1 MIKKDIFLAEPESF
15 DLRGVLIK
23 YLRYWYIFA
32 ATLLISLAGAYIY
45 LRYATPQY
53 LITSTLL
60 IQDNNKGATVYE
72 NSFFNDLGLF
82 QTNQSIND
90 EIELLKSVT
99 LMQRVVKDLS
109 LYVNYYVEGH
119 VKTEEIYGS
128 SLPIKVVVSDLKQP
142 AFGKTLRIQIQDK
155 NNFVLNDEETESSHE
170 FGQKIVMP
178 YATFTITATPG
189 FSTTGYNEVLVEFKD
204 YRRVANY
211 YRNALNI
218 YPINKETKVIAIDLA
233 EPVPE
238 KGVDLVYHLISLYNK
253 DKANDKKASA
263 VNSLSF
269 LDERIK
275 FLSSELTDVEENV
288 ERYKRN
294 NEVTNLDSDARMY
307 VEKAADYNRQ
317 ISEWQVQIDVLQT
330 IEDYLTK
337 SANKSIL
344 VPSTLNI
351 KDPTLQDLINRFN
364 ELQLER
370 QGLLRTM
377 QPNNPL
383 VVNLSD
389 QLTNLEENILEN
401 LRNIKQG
408 LIVTRNNLQR
418 SYAQFQTKKQL
429 VPSIERDLLE
439 INRQQ
444 GTKEGLYLYLLQKRE
459 ESALSLAADVSNI
472 KIIDEAM
479 VSLDPI
485 KPVKKFVYL
494 AAFILGIALPV
505 AFVFLKDQL
514 NHDIQHK
521 KDVENATETPILGE
535 LAHNTDK
542 ESLVVT
548 NKNRTPVA
556 ESFRLIRANLQFAT
570 VGGENRVILITS
582 SMSGEGKTFF
592 SLNLAASLVLTGKRV
607 IVLDFDLRKPKL
619 MQYSGIANEKGI
631 TNYLISETPSIDDI
645 VVQSP
650 QIPDLYLIGAGPV
663 PPNPSELMLHP
674 RVDKLIEDLKA
685 IFDYVI
691 IDTSPIG
698 QVADA
703 LALSPYI
710 DSSIY
715 IVRYNY
721 TSKEQM
727 NIIDE
732 IYRNRKLKFPMIVLN
747 DAKKKNGYG
756 YGYGY
761 GYGEQKQNRNHNFN
775 KNVKV

>member
-1 MIKKDIFLAEPESF
+1 MSKKDIFLTESESF
-15 DLRGVLIK
+15 DLRGALNK
-23 YLRYWYIFA
+23 YQRYWYLFV
-32 ATLLISLAGAYIY
+32 ATILLSLAGAYTY
-45 LRYATPQY
+45 MRYSTPQY
-53 LITSTLL
+53 LISSTLL
-60 IQDNNKGATVYE
+60 IQDNNKGASVYE
-72 NSFFNDLGLF
+72 NSFFNELGIF

-90 EIELLKSVT
+90 EIELLKSIT
-99 LMQRVVKDLS
+99 LLQRVVKDLS
-109 LYVNYYVEGH
+109 LYVNYYVEGNI
-119 VKTEEIYGS
+119 KTEEIYGS
-128 SLPIKVVVSDLKQP
+128 SLPIKVVVSDLKPQSF
-142 AFGKTLRIQIQDK
+142 AKTLRVQIKDK
-155 NNFVLNDEETESSHE
+155 NTFILNDEETETSHE

-189 FSTTGYNEVLVEFKD
+189 FADNGYNEVLVKFKD

-211 YRNALNI
+211 YSSALSI
-218 YPINKETKVIAIDLA
+218 YPISKETKVIAINLA
-233 EPVPE
+233 DPVPE
-238 KGVDLVYHLISLYNK
+238 KGIDIVYHLIALYNK
-253 DKANDKKASA
+253 EKANDKNASA
-263 VNSLSF
+263 VNSLNF
-269 LDERIK
+269 LDERIN
-275 FLSSELTDVEENV
+275 FLSGELTDVEENV

-294 NEVTNLDSDARMY
+294 NEVTNIDSDARMY

-317 ISEWQVQIDVLQT
+317 ISEWEVQIDVLQT

-337 SANKSIL
+337 SENKSIL

-383 VVNLSD
+383 VANLSD
-389 QLTNLEENILEN
+389 QLSNLEVNILEN
-401 LRNIKQG
+401 IRNIKQG
-408 LIVTRNNLQR
+408 LIITRNNLQK

-485 KPVKKFVYL
+485 KPVKKLVYL
-494 AAFILGIALPV
+494 VAIILGFVLPV
-505 AFVFLKDQL
+505 AFIFLKDQL
-514 NHDIQHK
+514 NHSIQHK
-521 KDVENATETPILGE
+521 KDVENVTETPILGE
-535 LAHNTDK
+535 LAHNSNK

-548 NKNRTPVA
+548 DMNRTSVA

-619 MQYSGIANEKGI
+619 MQYMGIKHEKGI
-631 TNYLISETPSIDDI
+631 TNYLISETPSIDEI
-645 VVQSP
+645 VVQLP
-650 QIPDLYLIGAGPV
+650 QIPDLFLVGSGPI

-685 IFDYVI
+685 VFDYVI

-698 QVADA
+698 QVSDA

-721 TSKEQM
+721 TAKEQIE
-727 NIIDE
+727 IIDD
-732 IYRNRKLKFPMIVLN
+732 IYRSRKLKFPMIVLN
-747 DAKKKNGYG
+747 DAKKQNGYG

-761 GYGEQKQNRNHNFN
+761 GYRNKDWDGKFM
-775 KNVKV
+775 KKAKV